1 VLADFKLTDSI
12 EVRFGPN
19 LGWNTSEDS
28 NRNISWL
35 GSIDWKSHDERTEIY
50 FAIQNGKQRT
60 AITVADSSVMVY
72 SLIIN
77 QKIHDRWHYMFEHDL
92 LVSNSRT
99 GTASDDFE
107 SYSVA
112 NYLFYTINDQ
122 WRAGLRFEWL
132 RDDDGTLAGF
142 QPTRPAAPGSFYN
155 LTFGL
160 NWHPREHLRIR
171 PEIRGDWQVRDSNAI
186 PPAFNDG
193 TSASQWLIAC
203 DVLWEF

>member
-1 VLADFKLTDSI
+1 
-12 EVRFGPN
+12 
-19 LGWNTSEDS
+19 
-28 NRNISWL
+28 
-35 GSIDWKSHDERTEIY
+35 
-50 FAIQNGKQRT
+50 
-60 AITVADSSVMVY
+60 
-72 SLIIN
+72 
-77 QKIHDRWHYMFEHDL
+77 MFEHDL
-92 LVSNSRT
+92 LISNSRT

-122 WRAGLRFEWL
+122 WRVGLRFEWL

-142 QPTRPAAPGSFYN
+142 EPTRPAAPGSFYN

-171 PEIRGDWQVRDSNAI
+171 PEIRGDWQVRDSDAI
-186 PPAFNDG
+186 PAAFDDG
-193 TSASQWLIAC
+193 TSANQWLIAC